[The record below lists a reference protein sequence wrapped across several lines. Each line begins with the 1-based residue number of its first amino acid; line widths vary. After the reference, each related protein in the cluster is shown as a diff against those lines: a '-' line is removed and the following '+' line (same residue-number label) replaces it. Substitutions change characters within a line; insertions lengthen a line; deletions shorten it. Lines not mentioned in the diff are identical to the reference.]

1 VTAPLNYAAP
11 LVDPMHLATITV
23 AVLYLWPALL
33 VGIVALLRW
42 RSLKQRLPFFVL
54 GYLTCAGVE
63 VIARRIGWTFSWSHY
78 IGAVPQDQLVVAV
91 VDTSLS
97 VTAFSVVLSVAPVLW
112 LAHVCSQSSQSPNN
126 RWRGP

>member
-1 VTAPLNYAAP
+1 VTAALHYAVP
-11 LVDPMHLATITV
+11 PVDPMHLATITE

-42 RSLKQRLPFFVL
+42 RSLEQRLPFFIL

-63 VIARRIGWTFSWSHY
+63 IIARRVGWTFSWSHY
-78 IGAVPQDQLVVAV
+78 IGAVPQDQIVVAL

-97 VTAFSVVLSVAPVLW
+97 VMAFSVVLSVAPVLW
-112 LAHVCSQSSQSPNN
+112 LAQVCSQTRQSPNN
-126 RWRGP
+126 RSRGP